1 MNILIVE
8 DEPLGAKRLMR
19 MLLDIDPGINI
30 LSNPDSIRATVKWI
44 KENDSPDLMF
54 MDIELGDGK
63 SFEIFNQVEIKCP
76 VIFTTAYN
84 EYAIKALKFNAI
96 DYLVKPI
103 MANSLQLALQKF
115 KEMKY
120 NAAPSGPAIP

>member
-8 DEPLGAKRLMR
+8 DELLGAKRLMR
-19 MLLDIDPGINI
+19 MLLDVDPGISI
-30 LSNPDSIRATVKWI
+30 LGNTDSIGSTVKWI
-44 KENDSPDLMF
+44 KENGCPDLLF

-63 SFEIFNQVEIKCP
+63 SFDIFSQVEIKCP

-84 EYAIKALKFNAI
+84 EYAIKALNFNAI

-103 MANSLQLALQKF
+103 MAKQLQLALQKF
-115 KEMKY
+115 KEMKC
-120 NAAPSGPAIP
+120 NVAPSGPTVS